1 MWKRSLTKEREKCM
15 EIYPFISKLKVP
27 SFRGNKEI
35 GGKWGKF
42 SLQGKNLT
50 FFFFFEEVYFK
61 KLFGYFAIE
70 L

>member
-50 FFFFFEEVYFK
+50 FFFV
-61 KLFGYFAIE
+61 
-70 L
+70 